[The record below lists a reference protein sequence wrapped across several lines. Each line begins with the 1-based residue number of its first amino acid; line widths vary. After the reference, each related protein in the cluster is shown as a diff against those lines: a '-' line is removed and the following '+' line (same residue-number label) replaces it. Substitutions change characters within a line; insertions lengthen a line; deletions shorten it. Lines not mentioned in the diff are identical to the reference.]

1 MATATYTGDLTDFA
15 EAPFPTAVPKLTV
28 YPKQDGFGAKGLLST
43 RRIPITVASN
53 GSFSFQLVPS
63 AQTLPPQS
71 YILRCEWLGSDYGY
85 SEWEFT
91 AAVGGGNIKTMGVID
106 EAGLYRQ
113 AVLET
118 LGPLVDDAVSE
129 AIEAN
134 PNFPHKAV
142 YREGNNWIWAQ
153 PGGPAATHFV
163 FPDSTGSYVVR
174 PTAWPI
180 PMPTP
185 GFN

>member
-28 YPKQDGFGAKGLLST
+28 YPKKDGFGAKGLLST
-43 RRIPITVASN
+43 RRIPITVNAN

-71 YILRCEWLGSDYGY
+71 YILRCEWVGSDFGY

-106 EAGLYRQ
+106 EAGLLRQ
-113 AVLET
+113 AALEI
-118 LGPLVDDAVSE
+118 LGPLVDE
-129 AIEAN
+129 AIAAN
-134 PNFPHKAV
+134 PNFPSKSV
-142 YREGNNWIWAQ
+142 YRDGASWAWAVS
-153 PGGPAATHFV
+153 GSPAATHFIL
-163 FPDSTGSYVVR
+163 PDSTGSHVVR
-174 PTAWPI
+174 PSAWPA
-180 PMPTP
+180 PTATP
-185 GFN
+185 GFDW